1 MEKFSNLSINELKRG
16 VELLVAPEDLRDRRV
31 LVAILK
37 ALEFSPEDVKTQIK
51 LGEQLNAG
59 PALRF

>member
-31 LVAILK
+31 LAAILK

>member
-1 MEKFSNLSINELKRG
+1 MEKFNNLTINELKRG

-37 ALEFSPEDVKTQIK
+37 ALEFSPADVKTQIK
-51 LGEQLNAG
+51 LGEALNAG
-59 PALRF
+59 PSLRF

>member
-1 MEKFSNLSINELKRG
+1 MEKFGNLSINELKRG